1 MIKEKPKKFYFFIPL
16 LNKGEAGQ
24 AEISRGW

>member
-1 MIKEKPKKFYFFIPL
+1 LVPGRD

-24 AEISRGW
+24 ALAQTVFLSA